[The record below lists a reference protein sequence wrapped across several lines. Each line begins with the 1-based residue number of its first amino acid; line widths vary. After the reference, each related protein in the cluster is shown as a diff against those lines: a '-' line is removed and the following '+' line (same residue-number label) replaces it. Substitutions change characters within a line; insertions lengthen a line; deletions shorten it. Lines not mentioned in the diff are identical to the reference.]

1 MNKSNIVLI
10 GMPNSGKST
19 VGKQLAKI
27 LDMNFVDTDQLI
39 FEQERKPLKEIVESD
54 GLEKFL
60 SIQEEVVKRLKVENS
75 VIATGGSVIYSSVSM
90 EHLRSAGIVVFLD
103 TDYEK
108 VMSRLS
114 SGRRFARRENQS
126 LLDVYNERLPLYRK
140 YADIIVECSDMTA
153 ERIALEIIELLKMKQ
168 Q

>member
-126 LLDVYNERLPLYRK
+126 LLDVYNERLPWYRK

>member
-153 ERIALEIIELLKMKQ
+153 ERIASEIIELLNMN
-168 Q
+168 

>member
-54 GLEKFL
+54 GLEKVL

-114 SGRRFARRENQS
+114 SGRRFARRENHS